1 MLSIDT
7 TAFIVAPH
15 AIKVLQSAGYKL
27 VTVAECLGQ
36 QPYLSTGPP
45 TAVSRSSLF
54 ICNNTPIDISCIR
67 FVGHMVLLNIGLE
80 HFAHHNTLYFPCLS
94 APFVM
99 FLDVMTKLDIWSN
112 VNVLNC
118 EISAECLVLTTLGF
132 DFWIRVQVNR
142 LNGVHRCLTRLCI
155 LDTALFAGHLQ
166 PDADQ
171 RWCLN
176 LGNVH
181 CPVQRRPTVPS
192 CFSKRWTYRAPGS

>member
-45 TAVSRSSLF
+45 TAVRFSSPF
-54 ICNNTPIDISCIR
+54 ISNNTLIDIMYIL

-80 HFAHHNTLYFPCLS
+80 HFAHHNTLYLLCLS

-118 EISAECLVLTTLGF
+118 EISAECLVLTTLRF

-142 LNGVHRCLTRLCI
+142 LNGIHRRVTRLCI
-155 LDTALFAGHLQ
+155 TAHSALA
-166 PDADQ
+166 A
-171 RWCLN
+171 
-176 LGNVH
+176 
-181 CPVQRRPTVPS
+181 
-192 CFSKRWTYRAPGS
+192 